1 MKKMGGHIKRVQCG
15 FFNNNAKRS
24 NYPVFNPLDDLV
36 KYKRCRVE
44 DMVDIEEGEEVALI
58 ITAVDGAHHYGD
70 LMKAVNNNSRK
81 VSFCYFE

>member
-24 NYPVFNPLDDLV
+24 NYPVFNPLDDSV
-36 KYKRCRVE
+36 KHKRCRVE
-44 DMVDIEEGEEVALI
+44 DMVDIEEGEKVALI
-58 ITAVDGAHHYGD
+58 ITAVDGAHHYRD